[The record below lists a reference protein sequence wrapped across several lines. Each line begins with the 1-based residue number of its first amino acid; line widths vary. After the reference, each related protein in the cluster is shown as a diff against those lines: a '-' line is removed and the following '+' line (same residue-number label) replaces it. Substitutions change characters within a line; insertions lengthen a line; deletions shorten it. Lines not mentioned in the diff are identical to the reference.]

1 MDLCIDSFHLAEAP
15 GEMLIFFFVNIH
27 RSVMIPEI
35 IIRGWQDPTLPL
47 ERPARQIPTNSA
59 QILDNTTPFAM
70 FFQVT
75 LASEGIFL

>member
-1 MDLCIDSFHLAEAP
+1 MDLCIDSFHPTEAL

-47 ERPARQIPTNSA
+47 ERPARQIPINSA
-59 QILDNTTPFAM
+59 QILDNTTSFAM
-70 FFQVT
+70 FFQAT